1 MGRRPP
7 VVEHYLDPVDRDIIN
22 RLQDGFPICEHPY
35 AAAARALGIAEGELL
50 ARLKRLLE
58 ANTLTRF
65 GPLYNVEQ
73 AGGAFVLVA
82 MSVPEADLE
91 RVVEIVNAM
100 PQVAHNYQREHRFNL
115 WFVLATAT
123 QAEIDTAVAQI
134 EKRTGQTVY
143 AMPKLREYFLELKL
157 PA

>member
-1 MGRRPP
+1 MS
-7 VVEHYLDPVDRDIIN
+7 EHHLDPVDRDIIN

-35 AAAARALGIAEGELL
+35 AAAAQALGIREAELL
-50 ARLKRLLE
+50 TRLKRLLDT
-58 ANTLTRF
+58 NTLTRF

-82 MSVPEADLE
+82 MSVPEEDLE

-100 PQVAHNYQREHRFNL
+100 PQVAHNYQREHRLNL

-123 QAEIDTAVAQI
+123 QAEIDTAVAHV
-134 EKRTGQTVY
+134 EKRTGYVVY

-157 PA
+157 SA

>member
-1 MGRRPP
+1 
-7 VVEHYLDPVDRDIIN
+7 VVEHCLDPVDRNIIN

-35 AAAARALGIAEGELL
+35 AAAAHALGIAECELL

-91 RVVEIVNAM
+91 RVVKIVNAM

>member
-1 MGRRPP
+1 M
-7 VVEHYLDPVDRDIIN
+7 VEYYLDPVDRDIIN

-35 AAAARALGIAEGELL
+35 AAAAHALGIAEGELL

>member
-1 MGRRPP
+1 MS
-7 VVEHYLDPVDRDIIN
+7 EHSLDALDRDIIN

-35 AAAARALGIAEGELL
+35 AAAAQALGIREGELL
-50 ARLKRLLE
+50 TRLKRLLD

-73 AGGAFVLVA
+73 AGGAFVLAA
-82 MSVPEADLE
+82 MSVPADDLE

-100 PQVAHNYQREHRFNL
+100 PQVAHNYQREHRLNL

-123 QAEIDTAVAQI
+123 QAEIDTAVNHI
-134 EKRTGQTVY
+134 EERTGHTVY

>member
-1 MGRRPP
+1 M
-7 VVEHYLDPVDRDIIN
+7 VEHYLDPVDRDIIN
-22 RLQDGFPICEHPY
+22 RLQNGFPICGHPY
-35 AAAARALGIAEGELL
+35 AAAAHALGIAEGELL
-50 ARLKRLLE
+50 ARLKHLLE

>member
-1 MGRRPP
+1 M
-7 VVEHYLDPVDRDIIN
+7 VEHYLDPVDRDIIN
-22 RLQDGFPICEHPY
+22 RLQNGFPICEHPY
-35 AAAARALGIAEGELL
+35 AAAAHALGIAEGELL
-50 ARLKRLLE
+50 ARLKHLLE

-82 MSVPEADLE
+82 MSVPQADLE

>member
-1 MGRRPP
+1 

-35 AAAARALGIAEGELL
+35 AAAAQALGIREAELL
-50 ARLKRLLE
+50 TRLKRLLD

-82 MSVPEADLE
+82 MSVPEEDLE

-143 AMPKLREYFLELKL
+143 AMRKLREYFLELKL